1 MGNWK
6 RQTVQTTSTEVETT
20 NRTNS
25 LMPNETSSKITSA
38 IKIVQPPQS
47 IAFLIS
53 LFSLLFYADPKTNT
67 PTEIEKVRMFVV
79 RKTHKDVCSVN
90 TLAILT
96 LIKIKFYVCVSYF
109 REFIDVSNNIRALF
123 CCWCSLA
130 GVNLLCE
137 LFDKAVRR
145 LTRHKFQS
153 GVNVTPLGSLR
164 AFLHFL

>member
-6 RQTVQTTSTEVETT
+6 RQTVQTISTEVETT

-109 REFIDVSNNIRALF
+109 REFIDVSNNIRAL
-123 CCWCSLA
+123 SVA
-130 GVNLLCE
+130 GAL
-137 LFDKAVRR
+137 
-145 LTRHKFQS
+145 
-153 GVNVTPLGSLR
+153 
-164 AFLHFL
+164 